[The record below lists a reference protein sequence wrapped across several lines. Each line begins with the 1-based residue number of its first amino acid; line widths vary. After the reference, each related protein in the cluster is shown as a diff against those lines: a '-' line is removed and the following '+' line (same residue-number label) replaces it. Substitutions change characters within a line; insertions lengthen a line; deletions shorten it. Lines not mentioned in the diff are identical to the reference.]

1 MRQFRLLILFAAVS
15 CAAFAY
21 KYPIKDVKG
30 LHSASF
36 AEMRPDHFHSGV
48 DIKTDG
54 RQGFEVVTAADGYI
68 SRVSRSA
75 YGYGLAVYVTH
86 PKLGTMTVYGHLS
99 RFIEPIDSLVRE
111 YRYQHRRNS
120 VDISFSAEQ
129 FPVAAGDIIGYSGN
143 TGNSFGPHLH
153 YELRNISGTHT
164 YNIVRRNI
172 LRPKDSVAPQLLT
185 LHYIEIDTLDGV
197 AVEAAARSYSLK
209 QGTKGYTVAGDVKVG
224 RSGYFVL
231 ECRDRQSDNGTSR
244 FGIYRVCERIDGVKN
259 FEYQMD
265 GFAFADTHYC
275 DAVSHYPMQR
285 SAKCEVIAL
294 LQREGVPEYL
304 YRTTVGRGVVAA
316 AASERKEVA
325 VEVEDDCGNISKLS
339 FAIVGKSDNRL
350 FTAVKDSCAVTVS
363 AGHGVAVTDFG
374 ARVYIGGGALYY
386 PVFAK
391 VERKDSRPQIDG
403 LVVLSDVY
411 SVLDES
417 LPIKEHITVSIDA
430 QVPLNLQTKC
440 LIARK
445 NSRGGYSSL
454 GGYYA
459 ARSVHTKSR
468 SGGEM
473 VVVADTIAP
482 SVKPK
487 WRSGADLRSSNRI
500 SFEIKDNFSGIDGYE
515 LYIDGEWKTLGYA
528 PLQSNLYHTFDTP
541 LAAGKK
547 STHTVRLKVWDS
559 VGNVT
564 VFEDTFYR

>member
-1 MRQFRLLILFAAVS
+1 M
-15 CAAFAY
+15 
-21 KYPIKDVKG
+21 
-30 LHSASF
+30 
-36 AEMRPDHFHSGV
+36 
-48 DIKTDG
+48 
-54 RQGFEVVTAADGYI
+54 
-68 SRVSRSA
+68 
-75 YGYGLAVYVTH
+75 
-86 PKLGTMTVYGHLS
+86 
-99 RFIEPIDSLVRE
+99 
-111 YRYQHRRNS
+111 
-120 VDISFSAEQ
+120 
-129 FPVAAGDIIGYSGN
+129 
-143 TGNSFGPHLH
+143 
-153 YELRNISGTHT
+153 
-164 YNIVRRNI
+164 RRNI
-172 LRPKDSVAPQLLT
+172 LRPKDSVAPQLLA
-185 LHYIEIDTLDGV
+185 LHYIEVDTLDGV
-197 AVEAAARSYSLK
+197 AVEAPKRSYTLK
-209 QGTKGYTVAGDVKVG
+209 KMANGYTVAGDIKVG
-224 RSGYFVL
+224 RRGYFVL

-244 FGIYRVCERIDGVKN
+244 FGVYRVCVRIDGVKN
-259 FEYQMD
+259 FEYCND

-304 YRTTVGRGVVAA
+304 YRATVGRGVVAA
-316 AASERKEVA
+316 AASEHKEVA

-339 FAIVGKSDNRL
+339 FAIVGKEDNSL
-350 FTAVKDSCAVTVS
+350 FTAVKDSCAVAVS
-363 AGHGVAVTDFG
+363 TGRGVAVTDFG
-374 ARVYIGGGALYY
+374 ARVYIGGNALYY
-386 PVFAK
+386 PYFAK
-391 VERKDSRPQIDG
+391 VERVDARPQIEG
-403 LVVLSDVY
+403 LVVLSDAY
-411 SVLDES
+411 SVLDEN

-482 SVKPK
+482 TIKPK
-487 WRSGADLRSSNRI
+487 WRSGADLRSSNRV
-500 SFEIKDNFSGIDGYE
+500 SFEIKDNFSGIDRYE

-547 STHTVRLKVWDS
+547 RTHTLRLKVWDN

>member
-54 RQGFEVVTAADGYI
+54 RQGLEVVAAADGYI

-75 YGYGLAVYVTH
+75 YGYGLAVYVAH
-86 PKLGTMTVYGHLS
+86 PKLRTMTVYGHLS
-99 RFIEPIDSLVRE
+99 RFTEPIDSLVRE
-111 YRYQHRRNS
+111 YRYANRRNS

-185 LHYIEIDTLDGV
+185 LHYIEVDTLEGV

-209 QGTKGYTVAGDVKVG
+209 QAGKGYTVVGDIKVG
-224 RSGYFVL
+224 RGGYFVL

-244 FGIYRVCERIDGVKN
+244 FGVYRVKQSVDGVKN
-259 FEYQMD
+259 FEYCND
-265 GFAFADTHYC
+265 GFAFADTRYC

-294 LQREGVPEYL
+294 LQREGTPNYL
-304 YRTTVGRGVVAA
+304 YRSADGRGVITA
-316 AASERKEVA
+316 AASERKKVDI
-325 VEVEDDCGNISKLS
+325 EVEDDCGNISKLS
-339 FAIVGKSDNRL
+339 FGVVGKADDKL
-350 FTAVKDSCAVTVS
+350 FTAVKDERATVVS
-363 AGHGVAVTDFG
+363 AGRGVALTDFG
-374 ARVYIGGGALYY
+374 ARVYIGAEALYY

-391 VERKDSRPQIDG
+391 VERRDACPQIEG
-403 LVVLSDVY
+403 LVVLSDLY

-445 NSRGGYSSL
+445 NRRGGYSSL

-473 VVVADTIAP
+473 VVVADTLAP
-482 SVKPK
+482 SIKPK
-487 WRSGADLRSSNRI
+487 WRSGADLRSSNRL
-500 SFEIKDNFSGIDGYE
+500 SFEIRDNFSGIASYQ

-547 STHTVRLKVWDS
+547 STHTVRLKVWDN